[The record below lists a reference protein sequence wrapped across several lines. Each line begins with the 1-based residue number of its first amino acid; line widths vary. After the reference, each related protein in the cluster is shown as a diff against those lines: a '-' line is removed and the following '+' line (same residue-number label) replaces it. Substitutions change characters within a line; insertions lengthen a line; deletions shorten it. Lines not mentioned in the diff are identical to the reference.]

1 MKVELKERQNRLK
14 FPEHPSKTGWQMTDR
29 KLTPDMHTLDHNTL
43 DAKLYT
49 LYSVFYK

>member
-1 MKVELKERQNRLK
+1 
-14 FPEHPSKTGWQMTDR
+14 MTDR

-49 LYSVFYK
+49 LYSVFYKWAAASCAQRTDHYL